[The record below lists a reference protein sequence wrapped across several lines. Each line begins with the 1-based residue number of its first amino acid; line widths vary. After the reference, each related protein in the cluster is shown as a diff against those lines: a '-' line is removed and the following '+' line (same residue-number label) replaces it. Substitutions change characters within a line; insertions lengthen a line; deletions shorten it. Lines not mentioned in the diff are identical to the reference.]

1 MKKIIFLYAYAYHC
15 IAMCNFHQLL
25 GFKQVI
31 LMCMCIQMILVQNEI
46 MIHWPHFIHSLWIP
60 QLTAWLVLKLRTVYF
75 FSGGLATH
83 WCSCWS
89 VFYHLLK
96 YKNLSLYAKSQHA
109 WAFKCKHEN
118 GVFTKLSISGKLLFT
133 SFCKISF

>member
-1 MKKIIFLYAYAYHC
+1 MHITVLQCVIFTNSWASNKSSWCACVSKWFWFRTRSWFTDLILHTAYG
-15 IAMCNFHQLL
+15 FHSSQLDWFL
-25 GFKQVI
+25 
-31 LMCMCIQMILVQNEI
+31 
-46 MIHWPHFIHSLWIP
+46 SLE
-60 QLTAWLVLKLRTVYF
+60 QFNF

-83 WCSCWS
+83 WCSCWL

-109 WAFKCKHEN
+109 WGFKCKHEN
-118 GVFTKLSISGKLLFT
+118 GVFTKLSISGNLLFT